1 MLLIAPEGPA
11 DGPGVEALL
20 DSAFGPDRRRK
31 TSYRYRDG
39 LPPLAEL
46 CYVASAGRTLVG
58 AIRFWPLRL
67 DALPALLLGP
77 LAIDPERQGQGIG
90 RALTRATLAL
100 AEGMGWRLVFLVGD
114 HEYYAKHGFAVAPAD
129 IVMPGESP
137 QRLLYRCLGSASLPI
152 GGGLLLRHTVE
163 IAEQRRT
170 QSGQALVA
178 GHAGLHLAQA
188 LRQGGSDAR
197 FGDDLVQ
204 ASDQG
209 AYREHHGAGSGQPAQ
224 RLPLDPHPQPL
235 PRILGGEVG

>member
-11 DGPGVEALL
+11 DGPEVEALL
-20 DSAFGPDRRRK
+20 DRTFGPDRRRK

-46 CYVASAGRTLVG
+46 CYVAHAGATLVG

-90 RALTRATLAL
+90 RALTQATLAL

-114 HEYYAKHGFAVAPAD
+114 PEYYAKHGFAIAPAD
-129 IVMPGESP
+129 IVMPGESAS
-137 QRLLYRCLGSASLPI
+137 RLLYRCLGRASLPT
-152 GGGLLLRHTVE
+152 GGGVLLRDAVE
-163 IAEQRRT
+163 VAEQGLAKRRH
-170 QSGQALVA
+170 SLV
-178 GHAGLHLAQA
+178 GGNAGLQLPQP
-188 LRQGGSDAR
+188 LRQGGGNAR
-197 FGDDLVQ
+197 IGDDPVE
-204 ASDQG
+204 ATDQR
-209 AYREHHGAGSGQPAQ
+209 AYREHHGPGPWQATQGLS
-224 RLPLDPHPQPL
+224 LDPQPQPL

>member
-11 DGPGVEALL
+11 DGPEVEALL
-20 DSAFGPDRRRK
+20 DRIFGPDRRRK

-46 CYVASAGRTLVG
+46 CYVAHAGAALVG
-58 AIRFWPLRL
+58 AIRFWPLWL

-90 RALTRATLAL
+90 RALTQATLAL

-114 HEYYAKHGFAVAPAD
+114 PEYYARHGFAVAPAE

-137 QRLLYRCLGSASLPI
+137 RRLLYRCLGRASLPS
-152 GGGLLLRHTVE
+152 GGGILLRHAVE
-163 IAEQRRT
+163 VAEQRLT
-170 QSGQALVA
+170 KSGYPLVA
-178 GHAGLHLAQA
+178 GHAGLQLPQP
-188 LRQGGSDAR
+188 LRQGC
-197 FGDDLVQ
+197 GDTRLGGDPVEPT
-204 ASDQG
+204 DQG
-209 AYREHHGAGSGQPAQ
+209 TYREHHGQGPWQAAQ
-224 RLPLDPHPQPL
+224 GLPLDPQPQPL

>member
-11 DGPGVEALL
+11 DGPEVEALL
-20 DSAFGPDRRRK
+20 DRIFGPDRRRK

-46 CYVASAGRTLVG
+46 CYVAHAGAALVG

-90 RALTRATLAL
+90 RALTQATLAL

-114 HEYYAKHGFAVAPAD
+114 AEYYAKHGFAVAPAD
-129 IVMPGESP
+129 IVMPGESAR
-137 QRLLYRCLGSASLPI
+137 RLLYRCLGKASLPV
-152 GGGLLLRHTVE
+152 GGGVLLRHPVE
-163 IAEQRRT
+163 VAE
-170 QSGQALVA
+170 
-178 GHAGLHLAQA
+178 
-188 LRQGGSDAR
+188 GGGDTR
-197 FGDDLVQ
+197 LGDDPIEPT
-204 ASDQG
+204 DQG
-209 AYREHHGAGSGQPAQ
+209 AYREHHGPGPWQAAQ
-224 RLPLDPHPQPL
+224 GLPLDPQPQPL